1 MYQNFTKLF
10 TKETIQRLYK
20 SIGNSTEL
28 YNILQDFTKLYKP
41 LHNSDIRWN
50 FEKFLID
57 RRGRPVMRFDPS
69 TRGSVLEEHIIRLL
83 KEEVPKPETDFVQ
96 VHF

>member
-1 MYQNFTKLF
+1 
-10 TKETIQRLYK
+10 
-20 SIGNSTEL
+20 
-28 YNILQDFTKLYKP
+28 
-41 LHNSDIRWN
+41 
-50 FEKFLID
+50 
-57 RRGRPVMRFDPS
+57 MRFDPS